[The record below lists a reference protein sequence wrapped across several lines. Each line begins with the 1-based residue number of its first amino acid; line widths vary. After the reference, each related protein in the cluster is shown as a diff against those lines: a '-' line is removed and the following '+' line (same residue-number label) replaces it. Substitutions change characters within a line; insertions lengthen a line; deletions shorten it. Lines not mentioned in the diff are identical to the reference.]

1 MENNKI
7 KNFKDLESWKFSHNF
22 VLSIYKISVSF
33 PEQEK
38 FGLTNQMRRAS
49 VSVTSNIVEGFG
61 RSTKKDKINFY
72 TMAKASLLEVE
83 SQILIA
89 KDLGY
94 ISEKDSSNLVSDCDR
109 IGRLISGMIKSAE
122 SWK

>member
-22 VLSIYKISVSF
+22 VLSIYKISVNF

-94 ISEKDSSNLVSDCDR
+94 ISEKDSLSLVSDCDR